1 MSADEQ
7 GAALICTELGAW
19 YRVQC
24 PVFSIPVFPFPPS
37 ALPSLHASPRQLLGA
52 PRLVLQGSFC
62 TEILVLSNLFSISY
76 QNLIGDG
83 ETAQQ
88 FVALA
93 AFAENP
99 KF

>member
-1 MSADEQ
+1 MSTDEQ

-19 YRVQC
+19 YRVQY
-24 PVFSIPVFPFPPS
+24 SQYLLFPFPPS
-37 ALPSLHASPRQLLGA
+37 ALPSPHASPRQLLGA

-83 ETAQQ
+83 ETTQQ